1 MILRTSIMI
10 ETTVIRVRRIAGYAP
25 AAGNN
30 ITEPVRIRNLGG
42 EGAFRLIIS
51 EEEPP
56 EDYCSGVFVKDFF
69 FKLPY

>member
-1 MILRTSIMI
+1 MIIRTSIMI
-10 ETTVIRVRRIAGYAP
+10 ETAP

-56 EDYCSGVFVKDFF
+56 EDYCSGVFVKGFF